1 MMHPPERSPERDAAL
16 EAMLPHVPFDGW
28 TYKTLRMGLRSI
40 GAAEEDAELLFP
52 GGAADMIEAFSDLAD
67 RRMEE
72 GAGALDLAGMRTP
85 QRVRA
90 LIVLRLKQNRPHREA
105 IRRALS
111 VLALPRHA
119 RLAVACNARTVDAIW
134 HAAGDRSADFS
145 WYTKRAL
152 LAAVYSA
159 TFLFWLNDDSEED
172 SATLAFLDRRLADVG
187 RIGKMRGRLEKLA
200 DRLTPPPLR
209 RSA

>member
-28 TYKTLRMGLRSI
+28 TYKTLRMGLRSM

-111 VLALPRHA
+111 CTRAAQTRASGRGLQCPHCGRDLARRRGPLGRFQLVYETRPA
-119 RLAVACNARTVDAIW
+119 RSRV
-134 HAAGDRSADFS
+134 
-145 WYTKRAL
+145 
-152 LAAVYSA
+152 
-159 TFLFWLNDDSEED
+159 
-172 SATLAFLDRRLADVG
+172 
-187 RIGKMRGRLEKLA
+187 
-200 DRLTPPPLR
+200 
-209 RSA
+209 